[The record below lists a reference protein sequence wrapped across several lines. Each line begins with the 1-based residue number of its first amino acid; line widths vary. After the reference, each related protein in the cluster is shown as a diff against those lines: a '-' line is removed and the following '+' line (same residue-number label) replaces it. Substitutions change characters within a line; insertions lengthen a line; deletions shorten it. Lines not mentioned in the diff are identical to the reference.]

1 MKAATGPEIQRE
13 GLAALRERLG
23 IRGLAHFL
31 QDMGMT
37 SGNYTE
43 DRYKFYADA
52 SVEEI
57 LTDIEQLKKAEPD
70 LFLPRKHKTP

>member
-1 MKAATGPEIQRE
+1 MKAVTGPEIQRE

-31 QDMGMT
+31 QDMGMA

-52 SVEEI
+52 SIEDI
-57 LTDIEQLKKAEPD
+57 LADIEQLKKSEPD
-70 LFLPRKHKTP
+70 IFRPRQASS